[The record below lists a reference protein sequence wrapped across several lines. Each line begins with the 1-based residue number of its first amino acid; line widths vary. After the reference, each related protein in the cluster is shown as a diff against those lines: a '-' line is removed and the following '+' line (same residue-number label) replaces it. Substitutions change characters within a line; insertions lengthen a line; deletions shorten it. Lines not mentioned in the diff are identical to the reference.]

1 VTNSTKTITGTKN
14 TSRGALSNMVWSYH
28 SVKELRQDYK
38 QGEDVSIQEQRKL
51 EKYIK
56 RKKKTPNHKE
66 WKKTQLSK
74 PKDCCTR
81 SSRTEKTGKP

>member
-1 VTNSTKTITGTKN
+1 
-14 TSRGALSNMVWSYH
+14 MVWSYH

-38 QGEDVSIQEQRKL
+38 QGKDVSIQQQRKL

-66 WKKTQLSK
+66 WKKTQLLK
-74 PKDCCTR
+74 AERLLHQIKQDREDRETVEV
-81 SSRTEKTGKP
+81 TA